1 MTSNQTENKSSGRPD
16 ASQRPAAALAAGPT
30 ARRPRSGPAYLA
42 FEVARRYATIGLLII
57 LIVVFSFTAPDF
69 LTAEN
74 FQSLLIAQSVGACV
88 AFAALFPL
96 IIGDFDLS
104 LGYGV
109 GFLAMVG
116 EYIAQ
121 RGAGTLEITLL
132 MLVGGVVVGLING
145 MLVVELRISAFV
157 ATLATGI
164 IMSSLTEGISG
175 GQVLFGGVPNVLIDI
190 ARNRWLGL
198 GISVWI
204 VLLLA
209 LIMLWVLEHVPVG
222 RRWYAIGG
230 SERVAFLAGI
240 PTRRLRIMAFVVA
253 GLIVAIGAIFQLGGR
268 ASADPTFGPE
278 LLLPAYATVFLG
290 VTTHRP
296 GYYNV
301 VGTVVAIV
309 VLAVGFNGLSLIG
322 VPFWVEPLFD
332 GIVLLVAVLAA
343 RAEARQVRVG
353 A

>member
-1 MTSNQTENKSSGRPD
+1 VTDNQIDNQPS
-16 ASQRPAAALAAGPT
+16 ALPSISPGATAHAAG
-30 ARRPRSGPAYLA
+30 ASGPRSGPAYLA
-42 FEVARRYATIGLLII
+42 FEAARRYATVGLLII
-57 LIVVFSFTAPDF
+57 LIVVFGFTAPDF
-69 LTAEN
+69 LTTAN
-74 FQSLLIAQSVGACV
+74 FQDLLISQTVGACV
-88 AFAALFPL
+88 AFAALLPL

-116 EYIAQ
+116 EYVAEH
-121 RGAGTLEITLL
+121 GANAIEITLL
-132 MLVGGVVVGLING
+132 MLAGGIIVGLING
-145 MLVVELRISAFV
+145 LLVVQLRIGAFV

-175 GQVLFGGVPNVLIDI
+175 GQILFGGVPNVLIDLG
-190 ARNRWLGL
+190 RNQFLGL

-209 LIMLWVLEHVPVG
+209 LIMMWVLEHVPVG

-230 SERVAFLAGI
+230 SERVAFLAGV

-253 GLIVAIGAIFQLGGR
+253 GLLVAIGSIFQLGIR

-278 LLLPAYATVFLG
+278 LLLPAYAVVFLG

-309 VLAVGFNGLSLIG
+309 VLAVGFNGLSLLG

-353 A
+353 V